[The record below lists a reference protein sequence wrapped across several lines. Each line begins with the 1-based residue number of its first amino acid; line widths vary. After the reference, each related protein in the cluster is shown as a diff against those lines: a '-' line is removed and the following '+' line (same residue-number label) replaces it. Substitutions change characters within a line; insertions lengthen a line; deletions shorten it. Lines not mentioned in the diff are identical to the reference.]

1 MAKDLQRLRSI
12 YKRTDGYCHL
22 CHRKLSFRNHGQKG
36 AKGAWHIEHSVP
48 RNNGGTDHMNN
59 LFAACIE
66 CNIEKGTMSSRTV
79 RSLYNNTR
87 APYRKEKKQE
97 IREDNIATGMVIG
110 GIVGLIGGPW
120 GVTIGA
126 TLGGMIGKSNSP
138 NT

>member
-1 MAKDLQRLRSI
+1 
-12 YKRTDGYCHL
+12 
-22 CHRKLSFRNHGQKG
+22 
-36 AKGAWHIEHSVP
+36 
-48 RNNGGTDHMNN
+48 MNN